1 MRIEE
6 DLQAELVK
14 AMKARDALTLNV
26 VRQIRSRV
34 KEATTA
40 RGFEG
45 EVDDALHL
53 AVIQRYCKQM
63 AKALPDYEAA
73 GERGAA
79 MVEQLKGELQYLEKY
94 LPRRLDEAATR
105 ALVTEVVASTGAQDR
120 SQMGRVMGA
129 IMGAHRDSVD
139 PGLVKRLVNEALG
152 G

>member
-1 MRIEE
+1 MTIEQE
-6 DLQAELVK
+6 LQAELVK
-14 AMKARDALTLNV
+14 AMKARDEKTLNV

-40 RGFEG
+40 KGFDG

-63 AKALPDYEAA
+63 TKAIPDYEAA

-79 MVEQLKGELQYLEKY
+79 MVTQLRFELEYLDRY
-94 LPRRLDEAATR
+94 LPKRLDEEATR
-105 ALVTEVVASTGAQDR
+105 ALVAEAIASTGASDR

-129 IMGAHRDSVD
+129 IMGAHRASVA
-139 PGLVKRLVNEALG
+139 PGVVKRLVNEALG

>member
-1 MRIEE
+1 MTIEQE
-6 DLQAELVK
+6 LQAELVK
-14 AMKARDALTLNV
+14 AMKARDEKTLNV

-40 RGFEG
+40 KGFDG

-63 AKALPDYEAA
+63 TKAIPDYEAA

-79 MVEQLKGELQYLEKY
+79 MVTQLRFELEYLDRY
-94 LPRRLDEAATR
+94 LPKRLDEEATR
-105 ALVTEVVASTGAQDR
+105 ALVAEAIASTGASDR

-139 PGLVKRLVNEALG
+139 PGVVKRLVNEALG